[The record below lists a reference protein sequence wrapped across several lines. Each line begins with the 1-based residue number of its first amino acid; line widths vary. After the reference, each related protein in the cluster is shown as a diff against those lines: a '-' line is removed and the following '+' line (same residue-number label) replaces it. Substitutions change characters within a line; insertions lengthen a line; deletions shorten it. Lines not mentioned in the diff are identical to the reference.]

1 MIRPQPGVARL
12 AAPAAFL
19 LAFTVAILLI
29 RSGLSGSPAPAPA
42 PIPTTAADT
51 GSTTTTPK
59 VTLPP
64 TTPAATTTQAPAGAT
79 YEIQAGDTLE
89 IVAGKYST
97 TVEQLLTLNP
107 DVDPVA
113 LQVGQKIRV
122 P

>member
-1 MIRPQPGVARL
+1 MRPQPGIARL

-19 LAFTVAILLI
+19 LAFTVAILLV
-29 RSGLSGSPAPAPA
+29 RSGLSGSDAPAPAPA
-42 PIPTTAADT
+42 PTPTTAADT
-51 GSTTTTPK
+51 GPTTTVPE
-59 VTLPP
+59 VTIPP
-64 TTPAATTTQAPAGAT
+64 STPAATTQVPAGET

-89 IVAGKYST
+89 IVAGKYDT